1 MAKSATERKAAQR
14 ARLSSTGGIR
24 HELVLTQQE
33 AEMLDSNRQRRNPGH
48 MPYSRNEYISLL
60 IICDSERLAR
70 QEVALGTCQ
79 RCGNQLPVGCQ
90 GDNKGEAV
98 CFYSRHYKLLNL
110 TCVTGHA
117 NLKGE

>member
-33 AEMLDSNRQRRNPGH
+33 AEMLESNLQRRNPGH

-70 QEVALGTCQ
+70 QEAALGTCQ

-90 GDNKGEAV
+90 G
-98 CFYSRHYKLLNL
+98 
-110 TCVTGHA
+110 
-117 NLKGE
+117 